1 MSTARFLLALTC
13 FCTSAGAALAGESTA
28 ELELALAR
36 EPALYLRLDVHTD
49 ILRVMARGLELDRIQ
64 AQAVQ
69 LIVRRSPGEDEARPE
84 LSLPVV
90 WRVAGAP
97 EVQWRRVVAPPTL
110 VPYQEDAEPPT
121 PVPSTTPLPELPAQ
135 YHVQLDN
142 GWELHLGPEPPGQF
156 WERLHERFA
165 SGWLRLTGRTVELP
179 PPAIVVVM
187 GADDSRRLL
196 HMLRE
201 GTALLVVCGDDEPSP
216 TVAEGSADGSPP
228 AAAGAAG

>member
-1 MSTARFLLALTC
+1 MSTARFLLALACT
-13 FCTSAGAALAGESTA
+13 CTSAGAALAGESAA

-36 EPALYLRLDVHTD
+36 EPALYLRIDVHTD
-49 ILRVMARGLELDRIQ
+49 VLQVMARGLELDRIQ

-69 LIVRRSPGEDEARPE
+69 LIVRRSPGQDQAQSE
-84 LSLPVV
+84 LSLPTV
-90 WRVAGAP
+90 WRVAAAP
-97 EVQWRRVVAPPTL
+97 EAQWRRVVAPPTL

-135 YHVQLDN
+135 FHVPLDN
-142 GWELHLGPEPPGQF
+142 GWSLHLGPEPPGRF
-156 WERLHERFA
+156 WQRLVERLD
-165 SGWLRLTGRTVELP
+165 SGWRRLTGRAVELP
-179 PPAIVVVM
+179 PPVIAVEV

-228 AAAGAAG
+228 AAA